1 MVCDN
6 EYPTKCGTK
15 VHQKSETCFQ
25 SVDLYFE
32 ENNSLGSQEEK
43 DRNMMHLPKHEKKK
57 FRKKVE
63 HVSISR
69 YFRTTVVGNQQ

>member
-1 MVCDN
+1 MAMVCDN

-15 VHQKSETCFQ
+15 VHQKSETCLQ

-43 DRNMMHLPKHEKKK
+43 YRNMMHLPKHEKKK
-57 FRKKVE
+57 VSKKLNMFQ
-63 HVSISR
+63 S
-69 YFRTTVVGNQQ
+69 VGTLGPQ